1 MILEDERIYLAHVN
15 KTLEYLRTR
24 CLGQDTLMSD
34 ILPQAVRNRSL
45 ENQASQITETFL
57 FALAKASGTTDFT
70 AHKIAECRICLY
82 HAILHIFQTEE
93 HEARTFSTLKT
104 LLSLPGN
111 IRKHYFEF
119 SPDQGM
125 QTLYEQEPPCLLQNF
140 DVALLLMLKVCN
152 MNQSAENILGRLEL
166 LLVGN

>member
-1 MILEDERIYLAHVN
+1 LEDERIYLAHVN

-70 AHKIAECRICLY
+70 AHKIAECRIWLY
-82 HAILHIFQTEE
+82 RAILHIFQTEE
-93 HEARTFSTLKT
+93 PEAHTFSTLKT
-104 LLSLPGN
+104 LLFLPGN

-125 QTLYEQEPPCLLQNF
+125 QTLYEQDPPCLLQNF
-140 DVALLLMLKVCN
+140 DVALLWMLKVCK
-152 MNQSAENILGRLEL
+152 MNQSAENVLARLEL